1 MTKESS
7 RVIALLALAAPGTPA
22 GDVRRWRGRLTVL
35 VVLTAVVSLCLPSA
49 AQEPLVLTGTW
60 AGTWWMGKYE
70 EPIELDLTQTRGA
83 LAGHVT
89 LWGYPA
95 AGSSGAATTVRAP
108 VTGTV
113 QGQRAQLTWTLP
125 KQLPFSV
132 ELTPLTA
139 DRLFGLGGAGSITA
153 GFELQRSR

>member
-1 MTKESS
+1 MSPERS
-7 RVIALLALAAPGTPA
+7 RVIALFALAAPGTPA
-22 GDVRRWRGRLTVL
+22 GDARRWLDRLTVL
-35 VVLTAVVSLCLPSA
+35 VALTAVVSLCLPSA
-49 AQEPLVLTGTW
+49 AQEPLLLTGTW

-70 EPIELDLTQTRGA
+70 EPIEFDLTQTRGA

-108 VTGTV
+108 VSGTV
-113 QGQRAQLTWTLP
+113 EGRRVQLTWTLP

-132 ELTPLTA
+132 ELTSLTP

-153 GFELQRSR
+153 GFELQRAR

>member
-1 MTKESS
+1 
-7 RVIALLALAAPGTPA
+7 
-22 GDVRRWRGRLTVL
+22 
-35 VVLTAVVSLCLPSA
+35 
-49 AQEPLVLTGTW
+49 
-60 AGTWWMGKYE
+60 MGKYE

-113 QGQRAQLTWTLP
+113 QGQRVQLTWTLP

>member
-1 MTKESS
+1 MTPERS
-7 RVIALLALAAPGTPA
+7 RVIALFAMAAPGTPA
-22 GDVRRWRGRLTVL
+22 GDARRWLGRLTVL
-35 VVLTAVVSLCLPSA
+35 VVLIAEVALCLPST

-70 EPIELDLTQTRGA
+70 EPIELDLTQTRGV

-89 LWGYPA
+89 LWGHPV

-113 QGQRAQLTWTLP
+113 EGHRVQLTWTLP

-132 ELTPLTA
+132 ELTPLTP

>member
-1 MTKESS
+1 MSPERS
-7 RVIALLALAAPGTPA
+7 RVIALFALAAPGTPA
-22 GDVRRWRGRLTVL
+22 GDARRWLDRLTVL
-35 VVLTAVVSLCLPSA
+35 VALTAVVSLCLPSA

-70 EPIELDLTQTRGA
+70 EPIEFDLTQTRGA

-108 VTGTV
+108 VSGTV
-113 QGQRAQLTWTLP
+113 EGRRVQLTWTLP

-132 ELTPLTA
+132 ELTSLTP

-153 GFELQRSR
+153 GFELQRAR

>member
-1 MTKESS
+1 M
-7 RVIALLALAAPGTPA
+7 
-22 GDVRRWRGRLTVL
+22 L

-95 AGSSGAATTVRAP
+95 AGSSGAATAVRAP

-113 QGQRAQLTWTLP
+113 EGQPCSAHLDLP

-132 ELTPLTA
+132 ELTPLTP